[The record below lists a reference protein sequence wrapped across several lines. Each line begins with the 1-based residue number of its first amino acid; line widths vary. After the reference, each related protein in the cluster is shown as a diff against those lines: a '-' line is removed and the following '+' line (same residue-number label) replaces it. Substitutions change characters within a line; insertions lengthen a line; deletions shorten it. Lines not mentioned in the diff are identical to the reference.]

1 MSEVCAEAAASAT
14 IEMDGV
20 KIVADED
27 DQLPQKK
34 HYRYVLLRFLR
45 RSPRILGLFGI
56 QIVENIK

>member
-34 HYRYVLLRFLR
+34 HYRFGLLRFSH
-45 RSPRILGLFGI
+45 RSPSFLWLFDM
-56 QIVENIK
+56 